1 MAEDLKK
8 HGAMSYT
15 TIVAATASDSAPLQY
30 IAPYAGTALAE
41 YFMAKGKSV
50 LIVYDDLSK
59 HAVAYRAISL
69 LLRRSPGREAYPG
82 DVFYL
87 HSRLLERSCR
97 MRDDLGGGSITAL
110 PIVETQAGDVSA
122 YIPTNVISIT
132 DGQIFLES
140 ALFNAGNRPAVN
152 VGLSVSRVGGDA
164 QTKAMKKAAG
174 ALRLDLA
181 QYREMEVFTQ
191 FSSDLDETTKRQL
204 IYGQGLMRLL
214 RQPQNHPYQQH
225 QQVILLVAALD
236 HVMQTVPLARMDDF
250 RTGLLTYIETQDQAL
265 CRRIDES
272 GQLSDEDR
280 ETILKLSR
288 EFLTRFQTEAAE
300 KSGE

>member
-1 MAEDLKK
+1 
-8 HGAMSYT
+8 
-15 TIVAATASDSAPLQY
+15 
-30 IAPYAGTALAE
+30 
-41 YFMAKGKSV
+41 
-50 LIVYDDLSK
+50 
-59 HAVAYRAISL
+59 
-69 LLRRSPGREAYPG
+69 
-82 DVFYL
+82 
-87 HSRLLERSCR
+87 
-97 MRDDLGGGSITAL
+97 
-110 PIVETQAGDVSA
+110 
-122 YIPTNVISIT
+122 
-132 DGQIFLES
+132 
-140 ALFNAGNRPAVN
+140 
-152 VGLSVSRVGGDA
+152 
-164 QTKAMKKAAG
+164 
-174 ALRLDLA
+174 
-181 QYREMEVFTQ
+181 MEVFTQ

-250 RTGLLTYIETQDQAL
+250 RAGLLQDMETRNEAL

-288 EFLTRFQTEAAE
+288 EFLTRFQTETAK

>member
-1 MAEDLKK
+1 MRPELILWDWNGTLLDDVDLC
-8 HGAMSYT
+8 
-15 TIVAATASDSAPLQY
+15 VD
-30 IAPYAGTALAE
+30 ALN
-41 YFMAKGKSV
+41 
-50 LIVYDDLSK
+50 
-59 HAVAYRAISL
+59 
-69 LLRRSPGREAYPG
+69 
-82 DVFYL
+82 
-87 HSRLLERSCR
+87 RLL
-97 MRDDLGGGSITAL
+97 
-110 PIVETQAGDVSA
+110 AGFG
-122 YIPTNVISIT
+122 YP
-132 DGQIFLES
+132 Q
-140 ALFNAGNRPAVN
+140 RY
-152 VGLSVSRVGGDA
+152 
-164 QTKAMKKAAG
+164 
-174 ALRLDLA
+174 DLA

-250 RTGLLTYIETQDQAL
+250 RTGLLTYIETQGQAL

>member
-1 MAEDLKK
+1 MQPNGMIFWDWNGTLMDDVDFT
-8 HGAMSYT
+8 HGCLNWM
-15 TIVAATASDSAPLQY
+15 
-30 IAPYAGTALAE
+30 
-41 YFMAKGKSV
+41 
-50 LIVYDDLSK
+50 
-59 HAVAYRAISL
+59 
-69 LLRRSPGREAYPG
+69 
-82 DVFYL
+82 
-87 HSRLLERSCR
+87 
-97 MRDDLGGGSITAL
+97 
-110 PIVETQAGDVSA
+110 
-122 YIPTNVISIT
+122 
-132 DGQIFLES
+132 LES
-140 ALFNAGNRPAVN
+140 HGYPQRY
-152 VGLSVSRVGGDA
+152 
-164 QTKAMKKAAG
+164 
-174 ALRLDLA
+174 DLA

-288 EFLTRFQTEAAE
+288 EFLTRFQTEAVE

>member
-1 MAEDLKK
+1 M
-8 HGAMSYT
+8 
-15 TIVAATASDSAPLQY
+15 
-30 IAPYAGTALAE
+30 
-41 YFMAKGKSV
+41 
-50 LIVYDDLSK
+50 
-59 HAVAYRAISL
+59 
-69 LLRRSPGREAYPG
+69 
-82 DVFYL
+82 
-87 HSRLLERSCR
+87 
-97 MRDDLGGGSITAL
+97 TAL
-110 PIVETQAGDVSA
+110 PIVETMAGDISA

-132 DGQIFLES
+132 DGQIYLES
-140 ALFNAGNRPAVN
+140 ELFHAGVRPAVN
-152 VGLSVSRVGGDA
+152 VGLSVSRVGRSA
-164 QTKAMKKAAG
+164 QHDAMKKVSG
-174 ALRLDLA
+174 SLRLELA

-250 RTGLLTYIETQDQAL
+250 RTGLLTYIETQGQAL

>member
-1 MAEDLKK
+1 MDMDTLKAECLACTRCELCATRTNVVFGQGVPDAEVLFVGEGPGQSEDEQGLPFVGRSGQLLDKYLFAIDLDRKK
-8 HGAMSYT
+8 NCYIANIVKCRPPQNRDPLPAESEACMPWLREQFRLLHPKIVVCLGR
-15 TIVAATASDSAPLQY
+15 VAAQRMIRQD
-30 IAPYAGTALAE
+30 
-41 YFMAKGKSV
+41 FSV
-50 LIVYDDLSK
+50 T
-59 HAVAYRAISL
+59 
-69 LLRRSPGREAYPG
+69 RE
-82 DVFYL
+82 
-87 HSRLLERSCR
+87 H
-97 MRDDLGGGSITAL
+97 
-110 PIVETQAGDVSA
+110 
-122 YIPTNVISIT
+122 
-132 DGQIFLES
+132 GQIIEKGGI
-140 ALFNAGNRPAVN
+140 LFMGTFHPA
-152 VGLSVSRVGGDA
+152 A
-164 QTKAMKKAAG
+164 
-174 ALRLDLA
+174 
-181 QYREMEVFTQ
+181 
-191 FSSDLDETTKRQL
+191 
-204 IYGQGLMRLL
+204 LL

>member
-1 MAEDLKK
+1 
-8 HGAMSYT
+8 
-15 TIVAATASDSAPLQY
+15 
-30 IAPYAGTALAE
+30 
-41 YFMAKGKSV
+41 
-50 LIVYDDLSK
+50 
-59 HAVAYRAISL
+59 
-69 LLRRSPGREAYPG
+69 
-82 DVFYL
+82 
-87 HSRLLERSCR
+87 
-97 MRDDLGGGSITAL
+97 
-110 PIVETQAGDVSA
+110 
-122 YIPTNVISIT
+122 
-132 DGQIFLES
+132 
-140 ALFNAGNRPAVN
+140 
-152 VGLSVSRVGGDA
+152 
-164 QTKAMKKAAG
+164 
-174 ALRLDLA
+174 
-181 QYREMEVFTQ
+181 MEVFTQ

-236 HVMQTVPLARMDDF
+236 HVMQMVPLARMDDF

-288 EFLTRFQTEAAE
+288 EFLTRFQTEAVE

>member
-1 MAEDLKK
+1 MIFWDWNGTLMDDVDFT
-8 HGAMSYT
+8 HGCLNWM
-15 TIVAATASDSAPLQY
+15 
-30 IAPYAGTALAE
+30 
-41 YFMAKGKSV
+41 
-50 LIVYDDLSK
+50 
-59 HAVAYRAISL
+59 
-69 LLRRSPGREAYPG
+69 
-82 DVFYL
+82 
-87 HSRLLERSCR
+87 
-97 MRDDLGGGSITAL
+97 
-110 PIVETQAGDVSA
+110 
-122 YIPTNVISIT
+122 
-132 DGQIFLES
+132 LES
-140 ALFNAGNRPAVN
+140 HGYPQRY
-152 VGLSVSRVGGDA
+152 
-164 QTKAMKKAAG
+164 
-174 ALRLDLA
+174 DLA

-250 RTGLLTYIETQDQAL
+250 RTGLLTYIETQGQAL